1 MGTAELSCPCEPE
14 HNHRLAPSSRS
25 HQGLIKMAALLTAVS
40 NNFVEKI
47 QDGAISIPSLT
58 GTLQPR

>member
-14 HNHRLAPSSRS
+14 HNYRLAPSSRS
-25 HQGLIKMAALLTAVS
+25 HQGLIQMAALLTAVS

-58 GTLQPR
+58 ETLQPR